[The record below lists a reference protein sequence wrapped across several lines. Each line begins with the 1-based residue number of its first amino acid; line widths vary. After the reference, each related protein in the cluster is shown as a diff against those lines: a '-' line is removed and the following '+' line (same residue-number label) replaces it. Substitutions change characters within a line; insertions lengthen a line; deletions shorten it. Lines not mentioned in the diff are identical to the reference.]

1 MYDSQQIAEN
11 IKKVAKDKNI
21 VIKKMLEDVGLS
33 YNAMSNMKTSMPKV
47 DSVAKIADYLGCSVD
62 YLIGRTET
70 LETVHLPDEI
80 ISGLGNLLNKKLSNF
95 DDFIIIKDIIQLP
108 RFGSTKDYFVRDIH
122 FEKIEEIYQ
131 KAKKYD
137 SKSVMEPEEFK
148 SMFKYFDMDKFLGI
162 TVNASGYTIS
172 PKNYQELM
180 KIYKVYTE
188 SYLADIIN
196 AANNKN
202 I

>member
-1 MYDSQQIAEN
+1 MYNSQEIAEK
-11 IKKVAKDKNI
+11 IKKLSKVRDI
-21 VIKKMLEDVGLS
+21 SIKKLLEEVGLG
-33 YNAMSNMKTSMPKV
+33 YNTMSNMKNSMPKV
-47 DSVAKIADYLGCSVD
+47 DNLAKIADYLNCSVD

-70 LETVHLPDEI
+70 VETIHLPDEI
-80 ISGLGNLLNKKLSNF
+80 ISGLGNLLNKKLSSF

-108 RFGSTKDYFVRDIH
+108 RFGTTKDYFVRDTH

-137 SKSVMEPEEFK
+137 SESVMEPEEFK
-148 SMFKYFDMDKFLGI
+148 TMFKYFDMDKFLGI

-188 SYLADIIN
+188 SYLAYIIN
-196 AANNKN
+196 AVK
-202 I
+202 